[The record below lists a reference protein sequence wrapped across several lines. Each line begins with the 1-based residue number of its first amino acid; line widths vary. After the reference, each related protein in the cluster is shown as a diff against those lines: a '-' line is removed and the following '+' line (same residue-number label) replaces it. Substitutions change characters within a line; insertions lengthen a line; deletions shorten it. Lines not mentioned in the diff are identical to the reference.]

1 MRRPELKPAGRGRAP
16 AVLLASLVFALAACG
31 TAAAQSGRRVR
42 ETRPVEPPQP
52 APVITPKIATEPPA
66 NRRNLPDIPIAVA
79 GRIGPRVTR
88 ARAEVIY
95 NHFAS
100 RLGEFMKVTS
110 LGLAKRDEAVKRA
123 RGAGWQF
130 VVFLELEFEPVN
142 DGRIVFSSPDIVVN
156 YSVVDAMNGKSKTK
170 GRVYYRPNGGAGPVK
185 ITPEAAGQE
194 AAELVLD
201 WLALPANVEK

>member
-1 MRRPELKPAGRGRAP
+1 MRQPELNSPRRGRAMLVLFA
-16 AVLLASLVFALAACG
+16 AVVFACCVP
-31 TAAAQSGRRVR
+31 AAAQSGRRVR
-42 ETRPVEPPQP
+42 ETRPTEPVT

-66 NRRNLPDIPIAVA
+66 NRRNLPDTPVAVA
-79 GRIGPRVTR
+79 GRIGSRVTR
-88 ARAEVIY
+88 ARAETIY

-110 LGLAKRDEAVKRA
+110 HGLVKRDEAIKRT

-142 DGRIVFSSPDIVVN
+142 DGRIVFSSPDIVVH
-156 YSVVDAMNGKSKTK
+156 YSVIDATSGKSRTS
-170 GRVYYRPNGGAGPVK
+170 GRIYYRPNGGGGPVK

-201 WLALPANVEK
+201 WFALPTNVAK

>member
-1 MRRPELKPAGRGRAP
+1 MRKRKFNLARPCRAGA
-16 AVLLASLVFALAACG
+16 AVFTLLAFVSVSAA
-31 TAAAQSGRRVR
+31 TATAQSGRRVR
-42 ETRPVEPPQP
+42 ETPKAEPVPI
-52 APVITPKIATEPPA
+52 ITPKIATEPA
-66 NRRNLPDIPIAVA
+66 NRRNLPDVPIAVA
-79 GRIGPRVTR
+79 GRIGSRVTR

-100 RLGEFMKVTS
+100 RLGEFMKVKS
-110 LGLAKRDEAVKRA
+110 LGLSKRDDAIKRA
-123 RGAGWQF
+123 RAEGRQY

-156 YSVVDAMNGKSKTK
+156 YSVIDAMNGKSKTN
-170 GRVYYRPNGGAGPVK
+170 GRIYYRPNGGAGPVK

-201 WLALPANVEK
+201 WFSLPTNGAK